1 MSEKLAGAQAANAN
15 RTTLPVDYSADPFWG
30 YVSKHKFAEFNL
42 CKMER
47 NEDTKEPFFSY
58 DTSQPT
64 IRAFLTDGD
73 ISFESQWQT
82 PFENSNPELKM
93 PLLGL
98 QSQQLRLRL
107 VVLLKYFV
115 PGIKSI

>member
-1 MSEKLAGAQAANAN
+1 MANDINGVQAANADK
-15 RTTLPVDYSADPFWG
+15 TTLPVDYSADPFWG

-42 CKMER
+42 CTMER
-47 NEDTKEPFFSY
+47 DAETKEPIFSY
-58 DTSQPT
+58 DLSQPT

-93 PLLGL
+93 PMMMAL
-98 QSQQLRLRL
+98 
-107 VVLLKYFV
+107 
-115 PGIKSI
+115 